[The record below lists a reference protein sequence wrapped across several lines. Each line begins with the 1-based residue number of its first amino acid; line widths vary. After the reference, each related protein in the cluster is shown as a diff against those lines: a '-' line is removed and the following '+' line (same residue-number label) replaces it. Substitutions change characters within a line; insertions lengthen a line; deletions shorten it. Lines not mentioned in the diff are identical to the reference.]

1 MKRRISF
8 LEDENRS
15 LKSQLQKKDKLL
27 IEKDNQ
33 IKALTGQ
40 EESKMKFRAENDQPN
55 RKIAEPTSK
64 VSVAPVSK
72 NDMLS

>member
-15 LKSQLQKKDKLL
+15 LKSQLEKKDKLL
-27 IEKDNQ
+27 IEKDDL

-40 EESKMKFRAENDQPN
+40 EGRNQ
-55 RKIAEPTSK
+55 
-64 VSVAPVSK
+64 
-72 NDMLS
+72 